1 MLVEGS
7 KLPVGRW
14 MSGIQEPNAQNSD
27 YDYSQPCCIIL
38 LKVARRIGPKSLSHK
53 EEMVIM

>member
-53 EEMVIM
+53 EEIM